1 VAERTL
7 YVRPANKPFNT
18 NTAQRTTP
26 MDKPSIATSPNAA
39 RGPLTQEEWEECQRN
54 GLCMG
59 CGKKDHIVRD
69 CLLRKVM
76 GRATYTIDGEEI
88 IEDYY
93 EVEEEEE
100 QENEW
105 AIQSLPGE
113 FWIALQRHPQQFS
126 TPYP

>member
-1 VAERTL
+1 
-7 YVRPANKPFNT
+7 
-18 NTAQRTTP
+18 
-26 MDKPSIATSPNAA
+26 
-39 RGPLTQEEWEECQRN
+39 
-54 GLCMG
+54 MG

-100 QENEW
+100 QENE
-105 AIQSLPGE
+105 
-113 FWIALQRHPQQFS
+113 
-126 TPYP
+126 